1 MAELPYYLRHFRE
14 LTAHVEAQCA
24 WLAETEEGDFLRVLR
39 GGSQDAQSLFLRLA
53 NRVPTVFRTDKLAYD
68 HIDLIAARD
77 ELVTAGLVE
86 EVAEFRDDLLG
97 LFTVA
102 ELKKLVPADAKP
114 AAKSAKRPAW
124 VAAAIDSE
132 PARAAVM
139 QHDLI
144 EQLGSWEYGKLLY
157 LYFGNAFQNLSEFVV
172 HEIGHVRVEARPV
185 ETTRGRFANRAEAD
199 DGWLLEC
206 LKMGV
211 WIAAEEQRDAAGAL
225 ALWNEWRSAPRSLNE
240 FTRKKESK
248 MGNRVGRALERVKSV
263 EGDELALGIYAVSEL
278 PPARERRARV
288 LKRLG
293 RIEASRE
300 LAEAMCVDGTPEEQQ
315 WAGDWLARLPATVGS
330 GMGKRKGGSS
340 GSKCREATRMLKAA
354 PVLKVPAVVAD
365 GSSNPPGSIESRAA
379 AALMTVGERGV
390 KVCAWHV
397 ENHLW
402 SALFGLVLW
411 EVIFDT
417 GSAFSNPHQAV
428 PEALWTPTFFA
439 EREAEVET
447 ALAAFTA
454 ESVLARWQDKEGIWS
469 PFTNW
474 SPYVFEALSAC
485 LASVPLPVLREIC
498 RSMAADPRTARR
510 GFPDLFVLEERV
522 GADGNTPVLSAR
534 GVEIK
539 GPGDSLSDVQV
550 VWLRRL
556 NELGFVAEVLRVK
569 PKAKDARP

>member
-14 LTAHVEAQCA
+14 LSAHVEAQCP
-24 WLAETEEGDFLRVLR
+24 WLDETEEGDFLRQLC
-39 GGSQDAQSLFLRLA
+39 GCSQNAQSLFLRLA
-53 NRVPTVFRTDKLAYD
+53 NRVPSVFRTDKLAYAD
-68 HIDLIAARD
+68 IDLNAARD
-77 ELVTAGLVE
+77 ELLDAELLGK
-86 EVAEFRDDLLG
+86 VAAFSEDLLG

-102 ELKKLVPADAKP
+102 ELKKVVPPAAKP

-225 ALWNEWRSAPRSLNE
+225 ALWNEWQSAPRSLNK
-240 FTRKKESK
+240 FTRKKECK
-248 MGNRVGRALERVKSV
+248 MANRVARALERVKSV
-263 EGDELALGIYAVSEL
+263 EADELALEIYTASEL
-278 PPARERRARV
+278 PPARERRARL

-293 RIEASRE
+293 RVDDSRE
-300 LAEAMCVDGTPEEQQ
+300 LAEAMRVDGTPEEQQ
-315 WAGDWLARLPATVGS
+315 WSGDWIARLPATRGS
-330 GMGKRKGGSS
+330 GKRQGKAGGR
-340 GSKCREATRMLKAA
+340 GSTCREATRMLQAA
-354 PVLKVPAVVAD
+354 PVLEVPATAD
-365 GSSNPPGSIESRAA
+365 GSSNPSGSIESRTV
-379 AALMTVGERGV
+379 AALMTVSEEGV

-411 EVIFDT
+411 EVIFDAEA
-417 GSAFSNPHQAV
+417 GFSNPHQAV
-428 PEALWTPTFFA
+428 PEALWTPAFFA
-439 EREAEVET
+439 ERAVAVEA
-447 ALAAFTA
+447 ALASFSA
-454 ESVLARWQDKEGIWS
+454 EAVLQRWQEKEGIWS

-474 SPYVFEALSAC
+474 SPYVHEALSAC
-485 LASVPLPVLREIC
+485 LASVRLPVLREIC
-498 RSMAADPRTARR
+498 RSIAADPRTARR
-510 GFPDLFVLEERV
+510 GFPDLFVVEQRG
-522 GADGNTPVLSAR
+522 GADGTAPVLSAR
-534 GVEIK
+534 GVEVK

-556 NELGFVAEVLRVK
+556 NELGFAAEVLRVK
-569 PKAKDARP
+569 PVADAG